1 MKIKNFGKIYLQPT
15 TFQKK
20 LELRNNPIERSKLE
34 KNRDFP
40 QITKHLKFTE
50 TTLNFT
56 TTTT

>member
-34 KNRDFP
+34 KKPVISHKSQN
-40 QITKHLKFTE
+40 ILNLLKQP
-50 TTLNFT
+50 
-56 TTTT
+56 